1 MDVVSFF
8 AGAGGL
14 DLGFEMAGFNIPWAC
29 EYDKNIWETYR
40 TNHPNTHLD
49 TRSIVDV
56 RVDDLPDRV
65 DGIIGGPPCQSW
77 SLAGAMNGIED
88 PRGKLFYNYIELIR
102 LKQPAFFVAENVP
115 GMISSRHREEFD
127 KIINKFSEC
136 GYRVSY
142 KLLNAWDYGAAQDR
156 RRVIIVGYRN
166 DLNIE
171 FDFNNLVPVEPR
183 LVLRDVIGD
192 LPEPLPALERNYT
205 NGETENIPNNE
216 YFVGS
221 FSSIFM
227 SRNRRRD
234 WNQASFTIQASGRQA
249 PIHPASDPMRRI
261 GRDEWE
267 FTGDNYR
274 RLSVRECAR
283 IQGFPDDFRFVYD
296 RLDMGYKMI
305 GNAVPVTLAN
315 TIANQIMIDIRHIIE

>member
-1 MDVVSFF
+1 MYVASFF

-14 DLGFEMAGFNIPWAC
+14 DLGFQRAGFNIPWAC
-29 EYDKNIWETYR
+29 EYDRNIWETYR
-40 TNHPNTHLD
+40 ANHPNTHLD

-56 RVDDLPDRV
+56 RVEDLPDRV

-77 SLAGAMNGIED
+77 SLAGTMNGIED
-88 PRGKLFYNYIELIR
+88 PRGQLFYNYIELIR

-127 KIINKFSEC
+127 RIINKFSEC
-136 GYRVSY
+136 GYRVNY

-156 RRVIIVGYRN
+156 KRVIIVGYRN

-171 FDFNNLVPVEPR
+171 FDFDNLVPVETR

-221 FSSIFM
+221 FSSMFM

-267 FTGDNYR
+267 FTGNNYR

-283 IQGFPDDFRFVYD
+283 IQGFPDDFIFVYD
-296 RLDMGYKMI
+296 KLDMGYKMI
-305 GNAVPVTLAN
+305 GNAVPVTLAE
-315 TIANQIMIDIRHIIE
+315 TIANQIMIDLRDIIE

>member
-88 PRGKLFYNYIELIR
+88 PRGQLFYNYIELIR

-156 RRVIIVGYRN
+156 KRVIIVGYRN

>member
-1 MDVVSFF
+1 MDIVSFF

-156 RRVIIVGYRN
+156 KRVIIVGYRN

>member
-1 MDVVSFF
+1 MYVASFF

-14 DLGFEMAGFNIPWAC
+14 DLGFQRAGFNIPWAC
-29 EYDKNIWETYR
+29 EYDRNIWETYR
-40 TNHPNTHLD
+40 ANHPNTHLD

-56 RVDDLPDRV
+56 RVEDLPDRV

-77 SLAGAMNGIED
+77 SLAGTMNGIED
-88 PRGKLFYNYIELIR
+88 PRGQLFYNYIELIR

-136 GYRVSY
+136 GYRVNY

-156 RRVIIVGYRN
+156 KRVIIVGYRN

-171 FDFNNLVPVEPR
+171 FDFDNLVPVETR

-205 NGETENIPNNE
+205 NGETENILNNE

-221 FSSIFM
+221 FSSMFM

-267 FTGDNYR
+267 FTGNNYR

-283 IQGFPDDFRFVYD
+283 IQGFPDDFIFVYD
-296 RLDMGYKMI
+296 KLDMGYKMI
-305 GNAVPVTLAN
+305 GNAVPVTLAE
-315 TIANQIMIDIRHIIE
+315 TIANQIMIDLRDIIE

>member
-1 MDVVSFF
+1 MYVASFF

-14 DLGFEMAGFNIPWAC
+14 DLGFQRAGFNIPWAC
-29 EYDKNIWETYR
+29 EYDRNIWETYR
-40 TNHPNTHLD
+40 ANHPNTHLD

-56 RVDDLPDRV
+56 RVEDLPDRV

-77 SLAGAMNGIED
+77 SLAGTMNGIED
-88 PRGKLFYNYIELIR
+88 PRGQLFYNYIELIR

-136 GYRVSY
+136 GYRVNY

-156 RRVIIVGYRN
+156 KRVIIVGYRN

-171 FDFNNLVPVEPR
+171 FDFDNLVPVETR

-221 FSSIFM
+221 FSSMFM

-267 FTGDNYR
+267 FTGNNYR

-283 IQGFPDDFRFVYD
+283 IQGFPDDFIFVYD
-296 RLDMGYKMI
+296 KLDMGYKMI
-305 GNAVPVTLAN
+305 GNAVPVTLAE

>member
-1 MDVVSFF
+1 MDIVSFF

-88 PRGKLFYNYIELIR
+88 PRGQLFYNYIELIR

-156 RRVIIVGYRN
+156 KRVIIVGYRN

>member
-88 PRGKLFYNYIELIR
+88 PRGQLFYNYIELIR

-127 KIINKFSEC
+127 KIINKFREC

-142 KLLNAWDYGAAQDR
+142 ELLNAWDYGAAQDR

-171 FDFNNLVPVEPR
+171 FDFNNLVPVETR

-261 GRDEWE
+261 GTDEWE

-305 GNAVPVTLAN
+305 GNAVPVTLAE